1 MDYAGEHLMPGKLG
15 QFFVVLS
22 FAASLVA
29 TLSYFKAATAKS
41 IYETSSWRK
50 MARFAFLLNGTCVF
64 LVFCTIFYI
73 VRQHYFEYNFAWEH
87 SSRNLDPKYM
97 LSCIWEAQEGSFLLW
112 MIWNAVLGTI
122 LMFRAKQWEAPVLTI
137 ISFAQLCLAA
147 MILGVYVF
155 SHPIGHSPFILV
167 RQLEAFQ
174 GAPIF
179 QRADYLSIPQMQDG
193 QSLNALLQNYWMV
206 IHPPILFL
214 GFSSTIVPFAF
225 AVAGLWKK
233 DYTSWTKTALPW
245 TLFSCCVLGTGIM
258 MGAAWAYESL
268 TFGGYWAWDPV
279 ENASLVPWLVLVAG
293 LHTLVIYNATGH
305 SLRTTYFFLMLG
317 FIFILYSTYLT
328 RSGALTDTSVHAFV
342 GSGMDLQL
350 KMLIVIFFI
359 PAIILYV
366 LRYRRIPHIVKEE
379 NVWSREFWMFI
390 GSLVI
395 FLSAIFISVSTSLP
409 VINHYFGTQKA
420 IGDDQKFWYNRIE
433 IFIAIILGTLTA
445 MVQYLKYKN
454 SRPSQV
460 LKKLLPATGI
470 ALIISICISV
480 FGKIQYTTYGT
491 GYQAAVHLAL
501 FAGVYAIVANAG
513 YLFGSMKGKIKMAGA
528 SVAHAGFGILL
539 VGILISSSK
548 KEVLS
553 HNTTG
558 INLPFDPKTKE
569 NPLENLTLI
578 KDVKT
583 DMGKYYATYLS
594 NDSVNTA
601 GNIIYFRVKFEDKK
615 TGESFDL
622 WPNLIKNTKGA
633 ENFSNNP
640 DKRHYVDRDIFTY
653 ISYANI
659 LDKQRDTSG
668 FKTFPVALHDTIYYS
683 KGIMVL
689 DTVLVNPSTG
699 KYHFTSSDTAL
710 LAQIRVITLDS
721 QQFKMAPLLYVKDNM
736 IHRVGD
742 TLFREDLA
750 VELGSVMSNKKIQVL
765 TKESQDMVP
774 FVSLKVYLFP
784 QINLVWIGVLVMM
797 TGFVMSII
805 YRRKSAGKQATCAA
819 FLTSSGCFDRPGF
832 CANFIF

>member
-29 TLSYFKAATAKS
+29 TLSYLKAANSRS
-41 IYETSSWRK
+41 IDETSSWRK
-50 MARFAFLLNGTCVF
+50 MARFAFLLNGISVF

-122 LMFRAKQWEAPVLTI
+122 LMFRAKKWEAPVLTI
-137 ISFAQLCLAA
+137 ISFAQFCLAT
-147 MILGVYVF
+147 MILGVYIF
-155 SHPIGHSPFILV
+155 SNPIGHSPFILV

-179 QRADYLSIPQMQDG
+179 QQADYLSIPQMQDG

-233 DYTSWTKTALPW
+233 DYSSWTKTALPW

-293 LHTLVIYNATGH
+293 LHTLVVYNATGH
-305 SLRTTYFFLMLG
+305 SLRVTNFFLILG
-317 FIFILYSTYLT
+317 YTLILYSTFLT
-328 RSGALTDTSVHAFV
+328 RSGILGDTSVHAFV

-350 KMLIVIFFI
+350 LLLILVFFL
-359 PAIILYV
+359 PAIV
-366 LRYRRIPHIVKEE
+366 LFFVRFRNIPHVVKEE
-379 NVWSREFWMFI
+379 NLWSREFWMFI

-395 FLSAIFISVSTSLP
+395 FLSAIFIMIATSLP
-409 VINHYFGTQKA
+409 VINDVFKTKFST
-420 IGDDQKFWYNRIE
+420 GDDPKFSYNRIE
-433 IFIAIILGTLTA
+433 IFIAIILGSLTA
-445 MVQYLKYKN
+445 TVQYLKYKN
-454 SRPSQV
+454 SQPSQV
-460 LKKLLPATGI
+460 LKKLLPATAI
-470 ALIISICISV
+470 ALIISVSISL
-480 FGKIQYTTYGT
+480 FGNIQYTAYGT

-501 FAGVYAIVANAG
+501 FAGVYAVVANAG
-513 YLFGSMKGKIKMAGA
+513 YLFSSMKGKIKMAGA

-539 VGILISSSK
+539 VGILISSSR

-569 NPLENLTLI
+569 NPLENLTLV
-578 KDVKT
+578 KDVRT

-594 NDSVNTA
+594 NDSLNAA

-622 WPNLIKNTKGA
+622 WPNLIKNTKGM

-640 DKRHYVDRDIFTY
+640 DKRHYLDRDIFTY

-683 KGIMVL
+683 KGIMIL

-742 TLFREDLA
+742 TLFRENLA

-797 TGFVMSII
+797 TGFIMSII
-805 YRRKSAGKQATCAA
+805 YRRKSAGNRQPMR
-819 FLTSSGCFDRPGF
+819 LS
-832 CANFIF
+832 